1 MLGAT
6 SLKQLNMGF
15 MLLRT
20 INDIQHFFSYH
31 VPIWFSISHY
41 YLYKIFNLIQIVLNI
56 ISMVGE
62 VKEGGIY

>member
-1 MLGAT
+1 
-6 SLKQLNMGF
+6 

>member
-1 MLGAT
+1 
-6 SLKQLNMGF
+6 

-20 INDIQHFFSYH
+20 TNDIQHFFFNH

-41 YLYKIFNLIQIVLNI
+41 YLYTFFNLIQIVLNI